1 MGVTTRPELELFG
14 YWQTSD
20 YIPPVAQDG
29 LVPTNE
35 YGNVDLF
42 KPEML
47 PVGCVHIV
55 EPNAV
60 RLCKK
65 LGINYAEAI
74 TGRREICFDNVMPN
88 CLFVGFDAHGSGSH
102 PVIEGIVICKEF
114 EDSLRGAIEQQKQIS
129 LEREIK
135 KKEERIYKNWRKLI
149 RGLIIKQN
157 LAKKYA
163 DDETTEVK
171 STDNHDD
178 DTNSM

>member
-1 MGVTTRPELELFG
+1 LFR
-14 YWQTSD
+14 QCH
-20 YIPPVAQDG
+20 AK
-29 LVPTNE
+29 
-35 YGNVDLF
+35 LF
-42 KPEML
+42 
-47 PVGCVHIV
+47 V
-55 EPNAV
+55 
-60 RLCKK
+60 
-65 LGINYAEAI
+65 
-74 TGRREICFDNVMPN
+74 